1 MKKNNERELMR
12 VLPILRRVYYPG
24 SGKDL
29 ETLKFILSDL
39 KNVEDVIYCDYIEHL
54 SVEDLATLIDWELI
68 KEIQLAPSDF
78 GEQNWDE
85 FWYRHEQS
93 TQFAQPNQ
101 KESKLYILLN
111 KKSHKVVRF
120 YQLGTEGVGTY
131 QVLCRSGHRPNLIFL
146 ADHGLGYNWNPNI
159 WGEPESDSGNISF
172 LKQIAKNNRIIMVD
186 KLSTNPWSD
195 YQIIPFINNTRWKL
209 FVKNRP
215 I

>member
-1 MKKNNERELMR
+1 MR
-12 VLPILRRVYYPG
+12 VISILKRVYYPG

-54 SVEDLATLIDWELI
+54 SVEDLATLIDWVVI
-68 KEIQLAPSDF
+68 KEIQLTPSDF

-111 KKSHKVVRF
+111 KKSHKVVRI
-120 YQLGTEGVGTY
+120 YQLGAEGVGTY
-131 QVLCRSGHRPNLIFL
+131 QVLCRSGLRPNLIFL
-146 ADHGLGYNWNPNI
+146 ADHGFGCNWDPNI
-159 WGEPESDSGNISF
+159 WGEPESHSDKVSF
-172 LKQIAKNNRIIMVD
+172 LKQLARNNRFIMVD
-186 KLSTNPWSD
+186 NISTNPWIE
-195 YQIIPFINNTRWKL
+195 YQNIHFIINTRWNL
-209 FVKNRP
+209 FGKNR
-215 I
+215 

>member
-1 MKKNNERELMR
+1 MQENNDRELMR
-12 VLPILRRVYYPG
+12 VLPILKRVYYPG

-29 ETLKFILSDL
+29 ETLKFILKDL

-54 SVEDLATLIDWELI
+54 SVEDLATLIDWVVI
-68 KEIQLAPSDF
+68 KEIQLTPSDF

-85 FWYRHEQS
+85 FWYRHELS

-131 QVLCRSGHRPNLIFL
+131 QVLCRSGLRPNLIFL
-146 ADHGLGYNWNPNI
+146 ADHGFGCNWDPNI
-159 WGEPESDSGNISF
+159 WGEPESHSDKVSF
-172 LKQIAKNNRIIMVD
+172 LKQLARNNRFIMVD
-186 KLSTNPWSD
+186 NISTNPWIE
-195 YQIIPFINNTRWKL
+195 YQNIHFIINTRWNL
-209 FVKNRP
+209 FGKNR
-215 I
+215 

>member
-1 MKKNNERELMR
+1 MKENNERELMR

-54 SVEDLATLIDWELI
+54 SVEDLATLIDWEVI

-101 KESKLYILLN
+101 KESKIYILLN

-120 YQLGTEGVGTY
+120 YQLGAEGVGTY
-131 QVLCRSGHRPNLIFL
+131 KVLCRSGHRPNLIFL
-146 ADHGLGYNWNPNI
+146 ADHGFGCNWNPNI
-159 WGEPESDSGNISF
+159 WGEPENHSDKISF
-172 LKQIAKNNRIIMVD
+172 LKQLARNNRFIMVD
-186 KLSTNPWSD
+186 KISTNPWSE
-195 YQIIPFINNTRWKL
+195 YQNIDLIINTRWNL
-209 FVKNRP
+209 FVKNR
-215 I
+215 

>member
-1 MKKNNERELMR
+1 MQENNDRELMR
-12 VLPILRRVYYPG
+12 VLPILKRVYYPG

-29 ETLKFILSDL
+29 ETLKFILKDL

-54 SVEDLATLIDWELI
+54 SVEDLATLIDWVVI
-68 KEIQLAPSDF
+68 KEIQLTPSDF

-85 FWYRHEQS
+85 FWYRHELS

-131 QVLCRSGHRPNLIFL
+131 QVLCRSGLRPNLIFL
-146 ADHGLGYNWNPNI
+146 ADHGFGCNWNPNI
-159 WGEPESDSGNISF
+159 WGEPESHSDKVSF
-172 LKQIAKNNRIIMVD
+172 LKQLARNNRFIMVD
-186 KLSTNPWSD
+186 NISTNPWIE
-195 YQIIPFINNTRWKL
+195 YQNIHFFINTRWNL
-209 FVKNRP
+209 FVKNR
-215 I
+215 

>member
-1 MKKNNERELMR
+1 MQENNDRELMR
-12 VLPILRRVYYPG
+12 VLPILKRVYYPG

-29 ETLKFILSDL
+29 ETLKFILKDL

-54 SVEDLATLIDWELI
+54 SLEDLATLIDWEVI
-68 KEIQLAPSDF
+68 KVIQLTPSDF

-85 FWYRHEQS
+85 FWYRHELS

-131 QVLCRSGHRPNLIFL
+131 QVLCRSGLRPNLIFL
-146 ADHGLGYNWNPNI
+146 ADHGFGCNWDPNI
-159 WGEPESDSGNISF
+159 WGEPESHSDKVSF
-172 LKQIAKNNRIIMVD
+172 MKQLARNNRFIMVD
-186 KLSTNPWSD
+186 NISTNPWIE
-195 YQIIPFINNTRWKL
+195 YQNIHFIINTRWNL
-209 FVKNRP
+209 FGKNR
-215 I
+215 